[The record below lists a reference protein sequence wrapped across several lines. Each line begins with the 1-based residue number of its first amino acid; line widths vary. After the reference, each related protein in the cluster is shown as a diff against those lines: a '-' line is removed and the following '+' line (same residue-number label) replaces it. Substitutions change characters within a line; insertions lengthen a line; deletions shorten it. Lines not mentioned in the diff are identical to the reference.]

1 MEDRRSIISS
11 QFPSS
16 ILISRS
22 FYMLHADTQKN
33 HRIHSRRPRRSPRH
47 GRRRRPTACYS
58 HMLRLRRPRV
68 FLTHRRKAQTS
79 IATTT
84 QATSEHRRKFAGVAG
99 YLSLR
104 RGLAEVG
111 LHPRIGQGQNIAH
124 RPETPKSRK
133 PSSPEVPPVSLNGD
147 RPATN
152 DRH

>member
-1 MEDRRSIISS
+1 MEDKRSIISS
-11 QFPSS
+11 PSPSS
-16 ILISRS
+16 ILHPRS
-22 FYMLHADTQKN
+22 FYMLHADTRKN
-33 HRIHSRRPRRSPRH
+33 HCFRSRRPRGSPGYGGLHR
-47 GRRRRPTACYS
+47 TAVGYS
-58 HMLRLRRPRV
+58 DLLRLRRPRV

-84 QATSEHRRKFAGVAG
+84 QATSEHRRKFAGVVT
-99 YLSLR
+99 YRSLR

-133 PSSPEVPPVSLNGD
+133 PSSLEVPPVSLNGD